1 VVGVG
6 QRSAGSAAVYQAN
19 YDSLTWS
26 SRLYAFK
33 VGADGVASNTA
44 TWEVSKL
51 IPDPASRSKLF
62 LGRGGTTAPY
72 ALTSAGFSGL
82 ATAEKTDLG
91 TTTYAYLLGDKSGE
105 ERKGGLFRNRGT
117 TSGTEYGS
125 VLGDIVNSDPQVI
138 SKKDYGYATRDATY
152 TTFLNSI
159 DFEMLAVGSND
170 GFLHIFDAEPD
181 ATGGGELLGF
191 MPQAARTNI
200 KDLASR
206 DYTHRNFVDGSIGLG
221 HAKISLPGDTT
232 DTWHTVAVAGGGDGA
247 QTVFAINATTKTFTA
262 SSILWEMNTATLT
275 ASAASHVSKFGNI
288 MGRPAIGKLTNG
300 TWVAIFG
307 NGYNSTAGTSHLFVV
322 KLSDGSIVR
331 VIDTNNATTGAGLGA
346 VEIVRSATGFKD
358 TIDYVYGADYKG
370 QIWRF
375 DPNVS
380 TAGELIYKTPT
391 GRPITAEIK
400 VGDAPVATRTTGG
413 KMVYFGTGSY
423 LSSTDPANTVTQSL
437 YGIYDDLLNST
448 GYPIVETSLAS
459 MTITATAGG
468 DVRTT
473 SVAATPTWFNTSNK
487 MGWKVE
493 LTGANVE
500 LGERVIAPPVRYTV
514 AGLVDAMIFTSI
526 VPSTDPCQPGIDT
539 WITGVD
545 ALSGGY
551 TKAFKN
557 NTQNSLRVRGGSPRG
572 VFVLNDGG
580 KPLLYTSQTIFDNTV
595 STTSFTTGT
604 GGEQTVTINGVVG
617 RTRILSID
625 LNYPDDPGSPTNRRQ
640 VWRQLK

>member
-1 VVGVG
+1 V
-6 QRSAGSAAVYQAN
+6 AAN
-19 YDSLTWS
+19 
-26 SRLYAFK
+26 
-33 VGADGVASNTA
+33 GVASNTA

-117 TSGTEYGS
+117 TAGTEYGS

-138 SKKDYGYATRDATY
+138 SKKDYAYTASDATY
-152 TTFLNSI
+152 TTFFNSI

-221 HAKISLPGDTT
+221 HAKITTPNDTSLIWRTI
-232 DTWHTVAVAGGGDGA
+232 AVAGGGDGA
-247 QTVFAINATTKTFTA
+247 QTVFAIDVSTKTFTA

-275 ASAASHVSKFGNI
+275 ASSSPHVSKFGNI
-288 MGRPAIGKLTNG
+288 MGRPTIGKLTNG

-331 VIDTNNATTGAGLGA
+331 VIDTNNATTGTGLGA
-346 VEIVRSATGFKD
+346 IEAVRKTSGFKD

-380 TAGELIYKTPT
+380 TAGTLIYKTPT

-400 VGDAPVATRTTGG
+400 VGDAPVVTRTTGG

-448 GYPIVETSLAS
+448 GYPVVETSLAS

-617 RTRILSID
+617 RTRILSIE